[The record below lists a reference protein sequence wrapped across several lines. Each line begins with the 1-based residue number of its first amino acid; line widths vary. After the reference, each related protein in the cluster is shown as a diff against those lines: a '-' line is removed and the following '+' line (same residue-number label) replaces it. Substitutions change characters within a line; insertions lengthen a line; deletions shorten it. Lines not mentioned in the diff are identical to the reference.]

1 MIFLIIYILVFCFIL
16 AYAIYYETESFVPAL
31 GIFWPFVLLIL
42 IILVPP
48 VWLFYKL
55 IQFYD
60 ERRGNKTS

>member
-16 AYAIYYETESFVPAL
+16 AYTIYYEAEDFIPIL
-31 GIFWPFVLLIL
+31 GLFWPIALLIL
-42 IILVPP
+42 VILCPP